1 MIQKGHAMKVIRLN
15 GSRLGRYLKSQ
26 SFHRLMIIMAGT
38 LTIMAAFILAISPTR
53 YNLHV
58 GMVPNIT
65 ISANKD
71 VVDEVTTEQ
80 NRLLAAN
87 AVTPTYKFS
96 EGVTEIVNTNL
107 DNVYMQ
113 FSAVRQYAQ
122 ALPDYSQNK
131 RYSPQE
137 LEYAAQMVTLV
148 NLRDYQL
155 VTLMNASQAQY
166 DELTASL
173 KAALRNTMQGHVTQ
187 GQERIARD
195 SVMQIVGFKTSV
207 SLLQNVVAPTIDAVI
222 LANMVIDQE
231 QTEQAR
237 VAAAQAVEPVV
248 YKQGQNIVVRGE
260 GRIEKHQIAMLNSL
274 GLLDNDQVDYRMYW
288 GALLIVLF
296 TLVIMALVLSY
307 ACPDTAGSKRR
318 LALVYVV
325 LLGVTLLC
333 FLAKGI
339 QNIYLAPLILAALL
353 LSITLGALPAVIVN
367 VSASLI
373 GSFILAGAISAS
385 NVDLISLLISSLL
398 AGTIAALI
406 ASKQAQRSLVL
417 AAGSAAGAVSFVSV
431 LALGMMISN
440 VSSNY
445 LDRALL
451 SIGGA
456 AVATLLCL
464 ALQPLIESVF
474 NLPTGSRLM
483 ELSNPNQPLL
493 RRLLLEA
500 PGTYHHSIIIA
511 NLAEASAEAIG
522 ANPLLARVGG
532 YYHDIGKLKRP
543 LYFKENQIGS
553 GNIHD
558 STDPAV
564 SAAIITAHVRDGLT
578 LAKQY
583 RLPREVQQIV
593 SQHHG
598 NSRVAYFYSKAVK
611 EAGEEVD
618 DENFRYDGVPPQS
631 VEAALVMLC
640 DTIEAAVRSLSNP
653 TPEEIEAFIWK
664 LIRAKL
670 DDGQLLNAP
679 LTLADLYAVQKTC
692 AAIVHGI
699 FHERVAYP
707 TDDRKSPLERIKSN
721 LRASSKAAGVGFEVR
736 PKEQT

>member
-1 MIQKGHAMKVIRLN
+1 MKQIRLN

-26 SFHRLMIIMAGT
+26 PFYRLLIILVGTLAIMAT
-38 LTIMAAFILAISPTR
+38 FILAISPTR
-53 YNLHV
+53 YDIYV
-58 GMVPNIT
+58 GMVPSIT
-65 ISANKD
+65 ISATKD

-96 EGVTEIVNTNL
+96 EGVTDIVNTNL
-107 DNVYMQ
+107 DNVFLQY
-113 FSAVRQYAQ
+113 SSVRQYAQ
-122 ALPDYSQNK
+122 TLQNYSQNR
-131 RYSPQE
+131 RYGQEE

-148 NLRDYQL
+148 TLRDYQL
-155 VTLMNASQAQY
+155 VTLMNATQAQY

-173 KAALRNTMQGHVTQ
+173 RAAVRNTMQGHVTQ
-187 GQERIARD
+187 GQEGIARD
-195 SVMQIVGFKTSV
+195 SIMQIVGFKTSV
-207 SLLQNVVAPTIDAVI
+207 SLLQNVVAPTLDAI
-222 LANMVIDQE
+222 IQANMVIDQE

-237 VAAAQAVEPVV
+237 LAAARVAEPVV

-260 GRIEKHQIAMLNSL
+260 GRVKPYQIAILNSL
-274 GLLDNDQVDYRMYW
+274 GLLNNNQVDYRMYW
-288 GALLIVLF
+288 GALLIVVF
-296 TLVIMALVLSY
+296 SLVILILVLSF
-307 ACPDTAGSKRR
+307 ACPDVAGNKRR
-318 LALVYVV
+318 LLLVYVV

-339 QNIYLAPLILAALL
+339 QNIYLIPLILAALL
-353 LSITLGALPAVIVN
+353 LSITLGTLPAIIVN
-367 VSASLI
+367 ACAALI
-373 GSFILAGAISAS
+373 GAFILAGANNAS
-385 NVDLISLLISSLL
+385 NVDLISLLVSSLL
-398 AGTIAALI
+398 SGTVAALI
-406 ASKQAQRSLVL
+406 AGKQAQRSLVL
-417 AAGSAAGAVSFVSV
+417 AAGAAAGAVSFISV

-451 SIGGA
+451 SVGGVA
-456 AVATLLCL
+456 AATLLCL
-464 ALQPLIESVF
+464 ALQPLFESVF
-474 NLPTGSRLM
+474 NLPTGNRLM

-511 NLAEASAEAIG
+511 NLAEASAEAVG

-543 LYFKENQIGS
+543 LYFKENQIGT

-564 SAAIITAHVRDGLT
+564 SAAIITAHVRDGLA
-578 LAKQY
+578 LARQY

-593 SQHHG
+593 AQHHG

-631 VEAALVMLC
+631 AEASIVMLC
-640 DTIEAAVRSLSNP
+640 DTIEAAVRSLSSP

-670 DDGQLLNAP
+670 DDGQMLNAP
-679 LTLADLYAVQKTC
+679 LTLADLYAIQKTC

-707 TDDRKSPLERIKSN
+707 TDDKKSPFERIKSN
-721 LRASSKAAGVGFEVR
+721 LRAGTRTASVSLDAR

>member
-1 MIQKGHAMKVIRLN
+1 MKVIRLN
-15 GSRLGRYLKSQ
+15 GSQLGRYLKSQ
-26 SFHRLMIIMAGT
+26 SFYRLMIIVAGT
-38 LTIMAAFILAISPTR
+38 LAIMGTFILAISPTR
-53 YNLHV
+53 YDLHV
-58 GMVPNIT
+58 GMVPGIT

-71 VVDEVTTEQ
+71 VVDEVTTAQ

-96 EGVTEIVNTNL
+96 EGVTDIVNTNL

-122 ALPDYSQNK
+122 TLPDYSQNK
-131 RYSPQE
+131 RYSPEE

-148 NLRDYQL
+148 DLRDYQL
-155 VTLMNASQAQY
+155 VTLMNATQAQY
-166 DELTASL
+166 DELTTSL
-173 KAALRNTMQGHVTQ
+173 KAAVRNTMQGHVTQ
-187 GQERIARD
+187 GQEGIARD
-195 SVMQIVGFKTSV
+195 SIMQIVGFKTSV
-207 SLLQNVVAPTIDAVI
+207 SLLQNVVAPTLDAI
-222 LANMVIDQE
+222 IQANMIIDQE
-231 QTEQAR
+231 QTEAAR
-237 VAAAQAVEPVV
+237 LAAAQAAEPVV

-260 GRIEKHQIAMLNSL
+260 GRIEQHQIAMLNSL
-274 GLLDNDQVDYRMYW
+274 GLLNNDQVDYRMYW

-296 TLVIMALVLSY
+296 TLVIMALVLSF
-307 ACPDTAGSKRR
+307 ACPDVAGNKRR
-318 LALVYVV
+318 LTLVYVV

-353 LSITLGALPAVIVN
+353 LSVTLGTLPAIIVN
-367 VSASLI
+367 ACASLI
-373 GSFILAGAISAS
+373 GAFILAGAISAN
-385 NVDLISLLISSLL
+385 NVDLISLLVSSLL
-398 AGTIAALI
+398 AGTSAALI
-406 ASKQAQRSLVL
+406 AGKQAQRSLVL
-417 AAGSAAGAVSFVSV
+417 AAGSAAGFVSFVNI

-451 SIGGA
+451 SIGGV

-474 NLPTGSRLM
+474 NLPTGNRLM

-543 LYFKENQIGS
+543 LYFKENQIGT

-564 SAAIITAHVRDGLT
+564 SAAIITAHVRDGLS
-578 LAKQY
+578 LARQY

-593 SQHHG
+593 AQHHG

-679 LTLADLYAVQKTC
+679 LTLADLYAIQKSC
-692 AAIVHGI
+692 AVIVHGI
-699 FHERVAYP
+699 FHERVVYP
-707 TDDRKSPLERIKSN
+707 TDEKKSPLVRIKSN
-721 LRASSKAAGVGFEVR
+721 LRTGAKAAGVGFDVR
-736 PKEQT
+736 PKEKT